1 MQILAHLAHEEE
13 HVNGIT
19 KSVFQ
24 KYLFPTHPELSEKLF
39 TYLHHNA
46 QATTTYIS
54 TTAFKQQAEKF
65 LSVMNDQA
73 ILENYIKMY
82 SNIKDGGNVTP
93 ETLKALLI
101 CCYQLAME
109 NNSTSMCLRSE
120 QIINAVVVSCVSKF
134 IQFNKIYVVKIPLL
148 CMI

>member
-1 MQILAHLAHEEE
+1 MQILSHLANQEE

-19 KSVFQ
+19 MPVFQ
-24 KYLFPTHPELSEKLF
+24 KYLFPTHPELSEKFF

-46 QATTTYIS
+46 HATTTYIS

-82 SNIKDGGNVTP
+82 SNIKDDGNVTP
-93 ETLKALLI
+93 ETLRALLM

-109 NNSTSMCLRSE
+109 NHSTSMCLHSE
-120 QIINAVVVSCVSKF
+120 QIINAVVISCVSKF
-134 IQFNKIYVVKIPLL
+134 I
-148 CMI
+148 

>member
-1 MQILAHLAHEEE
+1 MYTLQILSHLAHEEE
-13 HVNGIT
+13 HINGIT

-46 QATTTYIS
+46 HATTPYIS

-93 ETLKALLI
+93 ETLRALLM

-109 NNSTSMCLRSE
+109 NNSTSMCLHSE
-120 QIINAVVVSCVSKF
+120 QIINAVVVSCVSK
-134 IQFNKIYVVKIPLL
+134 IIYT
-148 CMI
+148 

>member
-1 MQILAHLAHEEE
+1 MCILQTLSHLAHQEE

-19 KSVFQ
+19 KSVFE
-24 KYLFPTHPELSEKLF
+24 KYLFPTHPQLSEKLF

-46 QATTTYIS
+46 HATATYIS
-54 TTAFKQQAEKF
+54 TTTFKQQAEKF

-82 SNIKDGGNVTP
+82 SNIKEGGNVTP
-93 ETLKALLI
+93 ETLKALLM

-109 NNSTSMCLRSE
+109 NNSTSMCLHSE

-134 IQFNKIYVVKIPLL
+134 IQYLIKYV
-148 CMI
+148 

>member
-1 MQILAHLAHEEE
+1 MHLAYQEE

-24 KYLFPTHPELSEKLF
+24 KYLFPTHPELSEKVF

-46 QATTTYIS
+46 QATTAYIS

-82 SNIKDGGNVTP
+82 SNIKDGNVTP
-93 ETLKALLI
+93 ETLKALLM

-109 NNSTSMCLRSE
+109 NNSTTMCLHSE
-120 QIINAVVVSCVSKF
+120 QIINAVVVSCVSK
-134 IQFNKIYVVKIPLL
+134 I
-148 CMI
+148 